1 VPASDSG
8 ADRVIVLGIDTQ
20 IGLALLRELRAH
32 GVQVFGVG
40 GSTEAVGLYSRDLH
54 HGTVGPRESG
64 ARLEHLRGLARRH
77 EVTALMAVSEPD
89 LLWLNQ
95 HRAELPELKLLI
107 PDAERL
113 AVVLD
118 KDRVY
123 RLAHEVGIETPW
135 AAQPGS
141 HDEALRLASSV
152 RFPAVLKWARQNEI
166 MPLLRP
172 HRVRFEKY
180 EYCYDAAALIAA
192 LDRYRPVG
200 RYPLIQSYCP
210 GVGLGQM
217 VFMYDG
223 VPRLRFQHL
232 RLHEWP
238 PEGGASTLCVSR
250 AADSE
255 PELMERSVELL
266 RRIGWVGPAMV
277 EYRHDPA
284 TGRSALME
292 INGRFWGSLPLAHH
306 AGAHFGWATYSWL
319 ARGEDP
325 GPTSYRV
332 GLRCM
337 HTSPELRRL
346 VTILFRPGSIQD
358 KSRRFGRWSAVS
370 EFVRTLLDP
379 RTRYYVFSWRDPM
392 PALMDTWFIVRRGIA
407 GAFRALAAKL
417 GRAPARHR
425 A

>member
-1 VPASDSG
+1 MPTPASGS
-8 ADRVIVLGIDTQ
+8 DRVIVLGIDTQ
-20 IGLALLRELRAH
+20 IGLALVRELRAH
-32 GVQVFGVG
+32 GVQVFGVA
-40 GSTEAVGLYSRDLH
+40 GSSEAVGLYSRDLH

-64 ARLEHLRGLARRH
+64 ARLEHVRGLARRH
-77 EVTALMAVSEPD
+77 GVASLLAVSEPD

-95 HRAELPELKLLI
+95 HRAELPELRLLI

-123 RLAHEVGIETPW
+123 RLARDVGIETPW
-135 AAQPGS
+135 AVQPES
-141 HDEALRLASSV
+141 FEEAAPLARSV
-152 RFPAVLKWARQNEI
+152 RFPVVLKWARQNEI

-180 EYCYDAAALIAA
+180 EYCYDAGALLAAFE
-192 LDRYRPVG
+192 RYRPVG

-217 VFMYDG
+217 IFMHEG
-223 VPRLRFQHL
+223 IPRLRFQHL

-238 PEGGASTLCVSR
+238 PEGGASTLCESR

-346 VTILFRPGSIQD
+346 ATILLRPKAIQD
-358 KSRRFGRWSAVS
+358 KSRRFGKVAAVW
-370 EFVRTLLDP
+370 EFVRTLFDP
-379 RTRYYVFSWRDPM
+379 RTRFYIFSWRDPM
-392 PALMDTWFIVRRGIA
+392 PAVMDSWFILRRGIE
-407 GAFRALAAKL
+407 GAFRALAAKR
-417 GRAPARHR
+417 GRAVVSDR